1 MQDQIYDM
9 LLKEDE
15 VTWQDIIYSLVKSG
29 QIDPWNVDVG
39 KLTRQYIDAVKS
51 MKEMNYFV
59 SGKVLLAT
67 AILLRIKS
75 NRLVD
80 EDISTFDA
88 FLFHTEDE
96 GFEELDSILPVG
108 QHRITDI
115 PILGVK
121 TPQARKRKVSITDLI
136 QALERALH
144 VDTRRRLRLQRFLTL
159 NVPQIPQRKVD
170 MGKLIQDVYQKVI
183 TLFGQKEIVLF
194 TDLVPGTK
202 KEDTVLTLL
211 PLLHLHHEKKLT
223 IEQHEP
229 FGEIRVQKAPTEEQC
244 S

>member
-1 MQDQIYDM
+1 MQDQLYDM

-39 KLTRQYIDAVKS
+39 KLTRQYIDAVNS
-51 MKEMNYFV
+51 MKEMNYFI

-80 EDISTFDA
+80 EDINNFDA

-121 TPQARKRKVSITDLI
+121 TPQARKRKVSINDLI

-170 MGKLIQDVYQKVI
+170 MGKLIQDVYQKVL
-183 TLFGQKEIVLF
+183 TLFGQKENVVF
-194 TDLVPGTK
+194 TDLVPGPK

-211 PLLHLHHEKKLT
+211 PLLHLHNERKLT
-223 IEQHEP
+223 IEQQEP
-229 FGEIRVQKAPTEEQC
+229 FGEIRVKKAPSEE
-244 S
+244 